1 MKASETT
8 VLNFIGGLDKVFIIP
23 PFQRNY
29 EWGENECRA
38 LFEDIIVSATTKKT
52 HYLGNVVY
60 YVGENNGASYSEFIL
75 VDGQQRITTI
85 LLILCALRDIF
96 VETGN
101 TSDADSINR
110 RYLKNDTADNKFRV
124 RLKQTT
130 YDSKCFTS
138 IVDGLPCDE
147 NNKIVEN
154 YKLFKKFIYESAISP
169 KEIYEAIPKLEMVD
183 VNLQIINDLTA
194 VQTVFEKI
202 NSTGKPLM
210 PSDLIRNYLLLST
223 SSEEQEKLY
232 ENYWVTI
239 EREVSTSFI
248 SSFARDYLVMQIFE
262 DVPNEEIY
270 SMFKSHY
277 EELKTSHELILAD
290 MRKYSKYY
298 GWLKFCACPTP
309 KINKQLELLNF
320 LKSDGLY
327 PLYLYLLE
335 KLYDNNSTELL
346 KILNLLVD
354 FMLRYRIVSPTS
366 GGGTLRTLTQQLLE
380 SLTNGVIEPTYE
392 NFLFELSN
400 SPTPASRFPD
410 DEDFKKALM
419 DRVNTTYARALLL
432 KIEEYEG
439 LNIPVELSKV
449 TIEHLMPQTLS
460 PWWKDYLGGE
470 EESTRIY
477 DTYINCIG
485 NLAPISQGY
494 NTKNSNNPWPQ
505 KVPNLAEVQFNI
517 TSEVAKN
524 VDWKEADIQMRNEN
538 ISIRACKAITS
549 PLPRTRKYQT
559 KDAQSEFTPG
569 LYSLADLETPME
581 GASMEALVVGG
592 VTYKI
597 DSFKDLFMKVCELA
611 YSTDSVLFKQIVEQ
625 NLIHK
630 SVSTKVKGEKDPILT
645 TQPSKLVIPNQ
656 IPGTNY
662 YIEGALSS
670 MRVRVYS
677 KLLLEQF
684 GDLLSECQIML
695 S

>member
-38 LFEDIIVSATTKKT
+38 LFEDIIASATTKKT

-96 VETGN
+96 IESGN
-101 TSDADSINR
+101 ISGAESINK
-110 RYLKNDTADNKFRV
+110 RYLKNDTSDNKFRV

-130 YDSKCFTS
+130 YDSKCFTA
-138 IVDGLPCDE
+138 IVDGLLCDE
-147 NNKIVEN
+147 NNKIVDN
-154 YKLFKKFIYESAISP
+154 YKLFKKFIKESAISP

-202 NSTGKPLM
+202 NSTGKPLL

-248 SSFARDYLVMQIFE
+248 SRFARDYLVMQIFE
-262 DVPNEEIY
+262 DVPDEEIY
-270 SMFKSHY
+270 SMFKAYY
-277 EELKTSHELILAD
+277 EELKTPHELVLAD

-298 GWLKFCACPTP
+298 GWLKFNACPTP
-309 KINKQLELLNF
+309 KINKQIELLNF

-335 KLYDNNSTELL
+335 KLYDNNPNELL
-346 KILNLLVD
+346 KILKLLVD

-366 GGGTLRTLTQQLLE
+366 GGGTLRALAQQFLE
-380 SLTNGVIEPTYE
+380 SLTNGVFEPTYD

-410 DEDFKKALM
+410 DSDFKKALM

-432 KIEEYEG
+432 KIEEFEG
-439 LNIPVELSKV
+439 LNIPVKLSEV

-460 PWWKDYLGGE
+460 PWWKSYLGGE

-477 DTYINCIG
+477 DTFINCIG

-494 NTKNSNNPWPQ
+494 NTKNSNKPWPE
-505 KVPNLAEVQFNI
+505 KLPNLAQVQFNI
-517 TSEVAKN
+517 TSEVVKHTN
-524 VDWKEADIQMRNEN
+524 WKEKDIKLRNED
-538 ISIRACKAITS
+538 ISNRACKAILS

-559 KDAQSEFTPG
+559 KDAQTEFTPG
-569 LYSLADLETPME
+569 VYSLSDLETPME
-581 GASMEALVVGG
+581 GASMEALIVNG
-592 VTYKI
+592 VTYPVF
-597 DSFKDLFMKVCELA
+597 SFKDLFMKVCELV
-611 YSTDSVLFKQIVEQ
+611 YSSEPDLFKQIVEQ

-630 SVSTKVKGEKDPILT
+630 ATSTKVKGEKDPILT
-645 TQPSKLVIPNQ
+645 TQPSKLVIPNK
-656 IPGTNY
+656 IDGTPY
-662 YIEGALSS
+662 YVEAALSS
-670 MRVRVYS
+670 KRVRVYS
-677 KLLLEQF
+677 KALLERFGNLLEQ
-684 GDLLSECQIML
+684 CQIML